1 MKVQVHYDIVGKK
14 KLNPYKE
21 HLDPLDN
28 LGKGSID
35 PIRFQSCGQLL
46 FYSFWCS
53 VPLAILLIN
62 A

>member
-35 PIRFQSCGQLL
+35 PIRFHMR
-46 FYSFWCS
+46 
-53 VPLAILLIN
+53 
-62 A
+62 